1 MKAPRF
7 KGWFAKL
14 PSLNQPQRRQVLD
27 ALHPA
32 AGLDQVVALITEVR
46 APGRCCPRCGNE
58 HCYRHGFANDLQRYR
73 CCSCGRTFNDLT
85 GTPLARLRHK
95 AKWLAYSQVL
105 LDSLPVRK
113 AADRVGVHRNT
124 AFRWRHRFLHWIKLD
139 RPTLLNGIVEADE
152 TFLLESQKGSRTLDR
167 PPRHRG
173 GHAAKRGITS
183 ELDCILVARDR
194 EGRTVDAVT
203 GRGALKAAQ
212 LERDLLPRLD
222 KQALLVSDS
231 HAAYRAFA
239 RKHRIA
245 HETVNLRA
253 GVRARRLGSLAIHVQ
268 NVNAYHQRFKTWL
281 QGFRGVAS
289 RYLPNYL
296 GWRWALDGKRIISP
310 EQLLRIAISV
320 INR

>member
-32 AGLDQVVALITEVR
+32 VGLDQVVALITEIR
-46 APGRCCPRCGNE
+46 APGRCCPRCSNE
-58 HCYRHGFANDLQRYR
+58 RCYRHGFANDLQRYR
-73 CCSCGRTFNDLT
+73 CCACGRTFNDLT
-85 GTPLARLRHK
+85 GTPLARLRLK
-95 AKWLAYSQVL
+95 AKWLAYSRVL

-124 AFRWRHRFLHWIKLD
+124 AFRWRHRFLHWVKFD
-139 RPTLLNGIVEADE
+139 RPAALNGIVEADE

-173 GHAAKRGITS
+173 GHAAKRGISS

-203 GRGALKAAQ
+203 GRGALTAAQ
-212 LERDLLPRLD
+212 LERDLLPKLD
-222 KQALLVSDS
+222 PQALLVSDG
-231 HAAYRAFA
+231 HPAYRAFA

-245 HETVNLRA
+245 HEAVNLRA
-253 GVRARRLGSLAIHVQ
+253 GVRARRLGNLAIHVQ
-268 NVNAYHQRFKTWL
+268 NVNAYHQRFKAWL

-296 GWRWALDGKRIISP
+296 GWRWALDGERIISP
-310 EQLLRIAISV
+310 EQLLSIAISV

>member
-1 MKAPRF
+1 MKAPRY
-7 KGWFAKL
+7 KVWFAKL
-14 PSLNQPQRRQVLD
+14 PSLHQPQRRQVLD

-46 APGRCCPRCGNE
+46 TPGRCCPRCGNGR
-58 HCYRHGFANDLQRYR
+58 CYRHGFANDLQRYR
-73 CCSCGRTFNDLT
+73 CCACGRTFNDLT
-85 GTPLARLRHK
+85 GTPLARLRLK
-95 AKWLAYSQVL
+95 TKWLAYSQVL

-124 AFRWRHRFLHWIKLD
+124 AFRWRHRFLQWVKLD
-139 RPTLLNGIVEADE
+139 RPAALNGIVEADE
-152 TFLLESQKGSRTLDR
+152 TFLLESQKGSRSLDR

-173 GHAAKRGITS
+173 GRAAQRGISS

-203 GRGALKAAQ
+203 GRGALTAAQ

-222 KQALLVSDS
+222 PQALLVSDS

-253 GVRARRLGSLAIHVQ
+253 GVRARRLGKLAIHVQ
-268 NVNAYHQRFKTWL
+268 NVNAYHQRFKAWL

-289 RYLPNYL
+289 CYLPNYL
-296 GWRWALDGKRIISP
+296 GWRWALDGERIFSP
-310 EQLLRIAISV
+310 EQLLGIAISV

>member
-32 AGLDQVVALITEVR
+32 AGLDQVVELISEVR
-46 APGRCCPRCGNE
+46 APGRCCPRCSNAR
-58 HCYRHGFANDLQRYR
+58 CYRHGFANDLQRYR
-73 CCSCGRTFNDLT
+73 CCACGRTFNDLT
-85 GTPLARLRHK
+85 GTPLARLRLK

-124 AFRWRHRFLHWIKLD
+124 AFRWRHRFLHWVKLD
-139 RPTLLNGIVEADE
+139 RPAALNGIVEADE

-173 GHAAKRGITS
+173 GHAVKRGISS

-203 GRGALKAAQ
+203 GRGALTAAQ
-212 LERDLLPRLD
+212 LARDLLPKLD
-222 KQALLVSDS
+222 RQALLVSDS

-245 HETVNLRA
+245 HETVNVRA

-268 NVNAYHQRFKTWL
+268 NVNAYHYRFKAWL
-281 QGFRGVAS
+281 QGFHGVAS

-296 GWRWALDGKRIISP
+296 GWRWALDGQRIISP

>member
-46 APGRCCPRCGNE
+46 EPGRCCPRCDSKR
-58 HCYRHGFANDLQRYR
+58 CYRHGFANDLQRYR
-73 CCSCGRTFNDLT
+73 CCACGRTFNDLT
-85 GTPLARLRHK
+85 GTPLARLRLK

-113 AADRVGVHRNT
+113 AADRIGVHRNT
-124 AFRWRHRFLHWIKLD
+124 AFRWRHRFLHWVKLD
-139 RPTLLNGIVEADE
+139 RPAALNGIVEADE
-152 TFLLESQKGSRTLDR
+152 TCLLESQKGSRTLDR
-167 PPRHRG
+167 PPRRRG
-173 GHAAKRGITS
+173 GRAAKRGISS

-194 EGRTVDAVT
+194 EGRTIDAVT
-203 GRGALKAAQ
+203 GRGALTAAQ

-222 KQALLVSDS
+222 PQALLVSDS
-231 HAAYRAFA
+231 HAAYRVFA
-239 RKHRIA
+239 RKHSIA
-245 HETVNLRA
+245 HETVNVHA
-253 GVRARRLGSLAIHVQ
+253 GVRMRRLGNLAIHVQ
-268 NVNAYHQRFKTWL
+268 NVNAYQARFKAWLQRFH
-281 QGFRGVAS
+281 GVAS

-296 GWRWALDGKRIISP
+296 GWRWALGAGWP
-310 EQLLRIAISV
+310 EGYFTRTVA
-320 INR
+320 

>member
-1 MKAPRF
+1 MKAPRY
-7 KGWFAKL
+7 KAWFAKL

-46 APGRCCPRCGNE
+46 TPGRCCPRCGNE
-58 HCYRHGFANDLQRYR
+58 RCYRHGFANDLQRYR
-73 CCSCGRTFNDLT
+73 CCACGRTFNDLT
-85 GTPLARLRHK
+85 GTPLARLRLK
-95 AKWLAYSQVL
+95 TKWLAYSQVL

-124 AFRWRHRFLHWIKLD
+124 AFRWRNRFLQWVKLD
-139 RPTLLNGIVEADE
+139 RPAALNGIVEADE
-152 TFLLESQKGSRTLDR
+152 TFLLESQKGSRSLDR

-173 GHAAKRGITS
+173 GRAGKRGISS

-203 GRGALKAAQ
+203 GRGALTAAQ

-222 KQALLVSDS
+222 PQALLVSDS

-245 HETVNLRA
+245 HETVNQRA
-253 GVRARRLGSLAIHVQ
+253 GVRARRLGNLAIHVQ
-268 NVNAYHQRFKTWL
+268 NVNAYHQRFKAWL
-281 QGFRGVAS
+281 RGFRGVAS
-289 RYLPNYL
+289 CYLPNYL
-296 GWRWALDGKRIISP
+296 GWRWALDGKRIFSP
-310 EQLLRIAISV
+310 EQLLGIAISV

>member
-7 KGWFAKL
+7 KVWFAKL

-32 AGLDQVVALITEVR
+32 AGLGQVVALITEIR
-46 APGRCCPRCGNE
+46 AQGRCCPRCSNE
-58 HCYRHGFANDLQRYR
+58 RCYRHGFANDLQRY
-73 CCSCGRTFNDLT
+73 CCACGRTFNDLT
-85 GTPLARLRHK
+85 GTPLARLRLK

-124 AFRWRHRFLHWIKLD
+124 AFRWRHRFLHWVKFD
-139 RPTLLNGIVEADE
+139 RPAALNGIVEADE

-167 PPRHRG
+167 PRRHRG
-173 GHAAKRGITS
+173 GHAAKRGIFS

-203 GRGALKAAQ
+203 GRGALTAAQ
-212 LERDLLPRLD
+212 LKRDLLPKLD
-222 KQALLVSDS
+222 PQALLVSDG
-231 HAAYRAFA
+231 HPAYRAFA

-245 HETVNLRA
+245 HEAVNLRA
-253 GVRARRLGSLAIHVQ
+253 GVRARRLGNLAIHVQ
-268 NVNAYHQRFKTWL
+268 NVNAYHQRFKAWL

-296 GWRWALDGKRIISP
+296 GWRWALDGERIISP
-310 EQLLRIAISV
+310 EQLLSIAISV

>member
-1 MKAPRF
+1 MKAPRY
-7 KGWFAKL
+7 KAWFAKL

-46 APGRCCPRCGNE
+46 TPGRCCPRCGNE
-58 HCYRHGFANDLQRYR
+58 RCYRHGFANDLQRYR
-73 CCSCGRTFNDLT
+73 CCACGRTFNDLT
-85 GTPLARLRHK
+85 GTPLARLRLK
-95 AKWLAYSQVL
+95 TKWLAYSQVL

-124 AFRWRHRFLHWIKLD
+124 AFRWRHRFLQWVKLD
-139 RPTLLNGIVEADE
+139 RPAALNGIVEAAE
-152 TFLLESQKGSRTLDR
+152 IFLLESQKGSRSLDR

-173 GHAAKRGITS
+173 GRAAKRGISS

-203 GRGALKAAQ
+203 GRGALTAAQ
-212 LERDLLPRLD
+212 LERDLLPWLD
-222 KQALLVSDS
+222 PQALLVSDS

-253 GVRARRLGSLAIHVQ
+253 GVRARRLGNLAIHVQ
-268 NVNAYHQRFKTWL
+268 NVNAYHQRFKAWL
-281 QGFRGVAS
+281 RGFRGVAS
-289 RYLPNYL
+289 CYLPNYL
-296 GWRWALDGKRIISP
+296 GWRWALDGERIFSP
-310 EQLLRIAISV
+310 DQLLGIAISV

>member
-7 KGWFAKL
+7 KGWFANL
-14 PSLNQPQRRQVLD
+14 PSLNGPQRQQVLN
-27 ALHPA
+27 ALQPA
-32 AGLDQVVALITEVR
+32 AGLDQVVALINEVR

-58 HCYRHGFANDLQRYR
+58 RCYRHGFANDLQRYR
-73 CCSCGRTFNDLT
+73 CCACGRTFNDLT
-85 GTPLARLRHK
+85 GTPLARLRLK
-95 AKWLAYSQVL
+95 AKWLAYSQAL

-113 AADRVGVHRNT
+113 AADRIEIHRNT
-124 AFRWRHRFLHWIKLD
+124 AFRWRHRFLHWVKLD
-139 RPTLLNGIVEADE
+139 RPVALKGIVEADE

-173 GHAAKRGITS
+173 GHAAKPGISS

-203 GRGALKAAQ
+203 GRGAHTAAQ
-212 LERDLLPRLD
+212 LEHDLLPRLD
-222 KQALLVSDS
+222 PQALLVSDS

-253 GVRARRLGSLAIHVQ
+253 GVRAKRLGNLALHVQ
-268 NVNAYHQRFKTWL
+268 NVNAYHQRFKAWL

-289 RYLPNYL
+289 RYLLNYL
-296 GWRWALDGKRIISP
+296 GWRWALDGGRIILP

>member
-32 AGLDQVVALITEVR
+32 AGLAQVVALITEVR
-46 APGRCCPRCGNE
+46 APSRCCPRCGNE
-58 HCYRHGFANDLQRYR
+58 RCYRHGFANDLQRYR
-73 CCSCGRTFNDLT
+73 CCACGRTFNDLT
-85 GTPLARLRHK
+85 GTPLARLRLK
-95 AKWLAYSQVL
+95 GKWLAYSQVL

-124 AFRWRHRFLHWIKLD
+124 AFRWRHRFLHWVKLD
-139 RPTLLNGIVEADE
+139 RPAALNGIVEADE
-152 TFLLESQKGSRTLDR
+152 TILLESQKGSRTLER
-167 PPRHRG
+167 PPRRRG
-173 GHAAKRGITS
+173 GRAAKRGISS

-194 EGRTVDAVT
+194 EGRTIDAVT
-203 GRGALKAAQ
+203 GRGTLTAAQ
-212 LERDLLPRLD
+212 LERDLLPSLD
-222 KQALLVSDS
+222 RQALLVSDS

-245 HETVNLRA
+245 HETVN
-253 GVRARRLGSLAIHVQ
+253 VRARVRVRRLGNLAIHVQ
-268 NVNAYHQRFKTWL
+268 NVNAYHQRFKSWL
-281 QGFRGVAS
+281 QRFRGVAS

-296 GWRWALDGKRIISP
+296 GWRWALDGERITSP
-310 EQLLRIAISV
+310 EQLLNIAISV